1 MKGVTIKNQQ
11 INGSPPVNRTV
22 FFAFIIGSLLAMAA
36 PITCAE
42 EPLSS
47 AGLNDSMLYIEGSIE
62 KLQLL
67 EEQALTASG
76 GDREALLFRLDQRS
90 IKLIDKVAT
99 LTGDLAVLP
108 EDDPDRLMLEKRL
121 RTKVISVDQHLFE
134 RIDGLEKR
142 IKTVR
147 EQSRSGSD
155 AEKYVQQAY
164 LHSLEGLRLGYYS
177 ALAGIIKSRENLG
190 ISNDEL
196 RRNAEATLYQ
206 YAEKV
211 SGRVEI
217 FSNSLREIKARLT
230 KDATN
235 TSLLASANEVSIER
249 GVEITRLESLLS
261 IMSQLD
267 MNTVLYRS
275 VLLRED
281 KGVSLRMLDVEAGK
295 RMLQDGWENT
305 RKSLGKNIPDF
316 LFKLLIFV
324 LIIFIFK
331 ALSRLV
337 KRFTGKALNK
347 SSTSMSNLLKDIL
360 VSASGAAVMVL
371 GILIALSQVGVS
383 LGPALAGLG
392 VAGFIVGFAL
402 QDTLGN
408 FAAGAMI
415 LIYRPYDVD
424 DFVEVAGTAGLV
436 KKMTLVSTT
445 IITFDN
451 QTLIIPNS
459 KIWGDVIK
467 NVTAQQTRRVD
478 LEFAISYGDDIEKA
492 EQVLRDIVSSHEKV
506 LPEPAPTIRLH
517 RLGDSSVDF
526 VVRPWTNTA
535 NYWEVYWDITRE
547 VKLRFD
553 REGISI
559 PFPQRDVHLQQAT

>member
-47 AGLNDSMLYIEGSIE
+47 ASLNDSMLYIEGSIE

-99 LTGDLAVLP
+99 LTGDLAALP

-177 ALAGIIKSRENLG
+177 ALAGTIKSRENLG

-392 VAGFIVGFAL
+392 VAGFIVGFA
-402 QDTLGN
+402 
-408 FAAGAMI
+408 
-415 LIYRPYDVD
+415 
-424 DFVEVAGTAGLV
+424 
-436 KKMTLVSTT
+436 
-445 IITFDN
+445 
-451 QTLIIPNS
+451 
-459 KIWGDVIK
+459 
-467 NVTAQQTRRVD
+467 
-478 LEFAISYGDDIEKA
+478 
-492 EQVLRDIVSSHEKV
+492 
-506 LPEPAPTIRLH
+506 
-517 RLGDSSVDF
+517 
-526 VVRPWTNTA
+526 
-535 NYWEVYWDITRE
+535 
-547 VKLRFD
+547 
-553 REGISI
+553 
-559 PFPQRDVHLQQAT
+559 